1 MKSKNEPIVLS
12 GRVYLDGILAQDN
25 AHFALPAV
33 LMVGDIKLHNVNREG
48 KRQRFGQTI
57 SYTGFIVAN
66 VYDGKRFRKLLL
78 RKLAAVESTHT
89 GPVARREA
97 ASAVARHLRTL
108 VRREA
113 VWFANDSGYEV
124 TRVVVQDL
132 APKPATAPA
141 AAVEKKAPVDAD
153 LPKTVAPVAVEKTV
167 PVAVGG
173 AEVSVTVNVSV
184 NVGPAC
190 PNKVRRS
197 RRGKQNDNQLELF
210 VGEK

>member
-57 SYTGFIVAN
+57 SYTGFIVAG

-132 APKPATAPA
+132 APKPAQKPDPKPA
-141 AAVEKKAPVDAD
+141 TVPV
-153 LPKTVAPVAVEKTV
+153 VAAVEKTV

-184 NVGPAC
+184 NVSPAC
-190 PNKVRRS
+190 PNKARRT